1 MDYTQIRYE
10 LHGRVATV
18 TLDRP
23 ERLNAWTPV
32 MAREFRQAMEHA
44 NLDPQVRAII
54 ITGAG
59 RGFCAG
65 VDMGALEGM
74 TETGK
79 TGSARFEPLDEQTR
93 ADFHHPMTWLPSVSK
108 PVIAAVNGA
117 AAGLGFALLLF
128 CDLRFASSS
137 AVFVTSFS
145 RRGLVAEHGTS
156 WMLTR
161 LVGHSRAIDLMFSS
175 RKVDAAEAHR
185 MGLADRVIDPERLF
199 EEAHA
204 YALDLA
210 ENVSPRSLR
219 IMKRQLW
226 DALFVDLGESMEEA
240 DREMRLSLQSADFKE
255 GVAHFLEKRPPRFE
269 GYRPSGLASSRAS

>member
-1 MDYTQIRYE
+1 MKVDYTQIRYE
-10 LHGRVATV
+10 LHGRVAIV

-23 ERLNAWTPV
+23 ERLNAWTPD

-44 NLDPQVRAII
+44 NQDPQVRAII
-54 ITGAG
+54 VIGAG

-79 TGSARFEPLDEQTR
+79 TGSTRFEPLDQDSR
-93 ADFHHPMTWLPSVSK
+93 ADFQHPMTWLPSVSK
-108 PVIAAVNGA
+108 PVIAAVNGP
-117 AAGLGFALLLF
+117 AAGLGLALLLF
-128 CDLRFASSS
+128 CDLRFASRD
-137 AVFVTSFS
+137 AAFVTSFS
-145 RRGLVAEHGTS
+145 RRGLIAEHGTN

-175 RKVDAAEAHR
+175 RKVDAEEAYR
-185 MGLADRVIDPERLF
+185 IGLADRISDPDRLL

-204 YALDLA
+204 YATDLA

-226 DALFVDLGESMEEA
+226 DALFVDLAASMEEA
-240 DREMRLSLQSADFKE
+240 DREMKLSLQSADFKE
-255 GVAHFLEKRPPRFE
+255 GVAHFLEKRPPRFA
-269 GYRPSGLASSRAS
+269 GS